1 MLTARLRDAVAVVG
15 AGSGVTASVGVTVV
29 RPGDEGGEV
38 LRRADQA
45 VYRSEGAD
53 GDRVTALAR

>member
-29 RPGDEGGEV
+29 GPRDEGHEV
-38 LRRADQA
+38 LSRADQA
-45 VYRSEGAD
+45 MYRAKGA
-53 GDRVTALAR
+53 GGNRVTALAG

>member
-1 MLTARLRDAVAVVG
+1 VAVVG
-15 AGSGVTASVGVTVV
+15 AGSGVTASALVTVV

-45 VYRSEGAD
+45 MYRSQGAG
-53 GDRVTALAR
+53 GDRVPALAR